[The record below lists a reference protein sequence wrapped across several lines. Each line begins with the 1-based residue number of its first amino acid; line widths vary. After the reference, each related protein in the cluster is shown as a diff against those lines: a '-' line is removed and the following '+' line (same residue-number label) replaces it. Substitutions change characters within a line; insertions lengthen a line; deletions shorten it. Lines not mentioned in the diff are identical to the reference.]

1 MSQDVIIREVGGP
14 KVTRT
19 RRPSQPLLSPYR
31 MGDLDLPNRVIMAP
45 LTRMRANP
53 DDHVPTILQAEY
65 YAQRASAG
73 LIIAEATA
81 ISPEA
86 FGWADTPGLWSG
98 EQIRGWR
105 RVTDAVHAVGGR
117 IIAQLWH
124 TGAMSHPELRNGLQ
138 PVSASDVDPLQVSV
152 TRTGRKPTVT
162 PRPLT
167 RREIQITVTDFG
179 RAARNALVAGFDGV
193 QILANYLYLISQFLN
208 ATTNLRKDEYG
219 GSLENRSRFL
229 FEVVEA
235 VLNEVD
241 AKRVGVKISPMHEG
255 GAFAANDETLPITEH
270 AIRKLSTY
278 NLSHLLL
285 MGSSTD
291 FSGTPLEKLADDGMF
306 RHFRPL
312 YKGTLIA
319 NVNMDRE
326 RGNRLIAEGFADLI
340 AFGRPYI
347 ANPDLVQRFTEDAPL
362 AEVDW
367 ETVYASG
374 PRGYSDYP
382 TYRPSHPTRS

>member
-1 MSQDVIIREVGGP
+1 MRQEVISGEIGGA
-14 KVTRT
+14 KVTRASEA
-19 RRPSQPLLSPYR
+19 SQPLLTPYR

-53 DDHVPTILQAEY
+53 DAQVPTTLQAKY

-81 ISPEA
+81 ISPEG
-86 FGWADTPGLWSG
+86 FGWADTPGLWSE

-105 RVTDAVHAVGGR
+105 HVTDAVHAAGGR
-117 IIAQLWH
+117 ILAQLWH
-124 TGAMSHPELRNGLQ
+124 TGAISHPELRDGLQ

-152 TRTGRKPTVT
+152 TQAGRKPTVK

-167 RREIQITVTDFG
+167 KHEIRATVADFG
-179 RAARNALVAGFDGV
+179 RAARNAIAAGFDGV
-193 QILANYLYLISQFLN
+193 EILANYLYLIAQFLN

-235 VLNEVD
+235 VLSEVD
-241 AKRVGVKISPMHEG
+241 SKRVGVKISPMHEG
-255 GAFAANDETLPITEH
+255 GAFVANHQTLPIIEY
-270 AIRKLSTY
+270 AIRKLNTY

-285 MGSSTD
+285 MGNTTD
-291 FSGTPLEKLADDGMF
+291 FSGTPLEQLADDGMF

-312 YKGTLIA
+312 YNGTLIA

-326 RGNRLIAEGFADLI
+326 RGNRLIAEGLADLI

-347 ANPDLVQRFTEDAPL
+347 ANPDLVQRFTDGVPL

-367 ETVYASG
+367 ETVYGSG
-374 PRGYSDYP
+374 ERGYSDYP
-382 TYRPSHPTRS
+382 VYQLSQSTRS